1 MEKEEQINIQNLL
14 NQVNLISKHYDRI
27 SSLTGEKF
35 NIFSIMSMEKNEV
48 YTHSAIITEL
58 LNPYGNHGQT
68 DVFLKEFITI
78 INSKIERDKDGN
90 NKISY
95 LNNCEGLKEHTIKES
110 SEIKPC
116 SGRID
121 IYITNKKQ
129 S

>member
-78 INSKIERDKDGN
+78 II
-90 NKISY
+90 I
-95 LNNCEGLKEHTIKES
+95 
-110 SEIKPC
+110 
-116 SGRID
+116 
-121 IYITNKKQ
+121 
-129 S
+129 